1 MSMSHNGL
9 AKLIEECGELIQVA
23 GKLIAY
29 PEGMHPDNNGN
40 LRLRLADEIAD
51 VTAACAFVCDK
62 FKPDKEELAFRRN
75 RKYET
80 YKNWDKK

>member
-1 MSMSHNGL
+1 MAMSHSGL
-9 AKLIEECGELIQVA
+9 TKLIEECGELIQVA
-23 GKLIAY
+23 AKLIAY
-29 PEGMHPDNNGN
+29 PDKQHPDGAGN
-40 LRLRLADEIAD
+40 LQMRLADEIAD

-80 YKNWDKK
+80 YKQWDKE